1 MTEAIVELGAPK
13 PNAQGLAFARRL
25 FARAIETP
33 GGLKIQTIH
42 AFCERLLHLF
52 PFEAN
57 VPAGFSVADDREA
70 AALIAEARAR
80 AFAEDLSAPE
90 RAAEVERIARDAG
103 AEGFDELLAETLS
116 RRAEFDAIGDAKAYA
131 AALRR
136 ALDLGAERNQR
147 GDQGAD
153 AGARAAMGRM
163 DRSSRRRR
171 QDRARPRRPACAAR
185 SPPATKTCVSPPI
198 STRSSPRTASRA
210 AARSSASSPTRSP
223 SACPT
228 CRCASPPSRSG

>member
-1 MTEAIVELGAPK
+1 MTEAIAELGAPK

-57 VPAGFSVADDREA
+57 VPASFSVADDREA

-90 RAAEVERIARDAG
+90 REAEVERVARDAG
-103 AEGFDELLAETLS
+103 AEGFDELLAETLA
-116 RRAEFDAIGDAKAYA
+116 RRAEFDAIGDARAYA

-136 ALDLGAERNQR
+136 ALDMSADETSATIKARMLALAPQWVEWAGDLDER
-147 GDQGAD
+147 
-153 AGARAAMGRM
+153 
-163 DRSSRRRR
+163 
-171 QDRARPRRPACAAR
+171 RARPSATSPAGLRGAIAA
-185 SPPATKTCVSPPI
+185 
-198 STRSSPRTASRA
+198 
-210 AARSSASSPTRSP
+210 
-223 SACPT
+223 
-228 CRCASPPSRSG
+228 GD